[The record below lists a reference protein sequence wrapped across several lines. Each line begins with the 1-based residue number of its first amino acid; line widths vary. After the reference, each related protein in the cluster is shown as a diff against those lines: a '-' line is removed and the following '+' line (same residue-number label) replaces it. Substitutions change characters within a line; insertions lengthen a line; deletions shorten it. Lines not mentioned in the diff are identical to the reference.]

1 MSTTIIATDGSCLR
15 NPGGPSGWA
24 WISQDGSYR
33 SGSIPR
39 GTNQIAE
46 LEALLNAVRDHVHIP
61 DLTIQTDSQY
71 AMKCFTLWAA
81 GWKRK
86 GWKTAQGK
94 PVANLDLVR
103 ALHQL
108 ALIRVDSG
116 LPPVNVEWVKGHAR
130 GKHPLN
136 DAADRHA
143 GLASRYAQTH
153 GTSTLFEGKE
163 APIAIAA

>member
-1 MSTTIIATDGSCLR
+1 MSATIIATDGSCLK

-24 WISQDGSYR
+24 WINQDGTYR
-33 SGSIPR
+33 AGAIPR

-46 LEALLNAVRDHVHIP
+46 LEALLNAVRDHVHIA

-71 AMKCFTLWAA
+71 ALKCFTIWAPV
-81 GWKRK
+81 WKRK

-94 PVANLDLVR
+94 DVANLALVR

-116 LPPVNVEWVKGHAR
+116 LPPVNVEWVKGHANGR
-130 GKHPLN
+130 NPLN

-143 GLASRYAQTH
+143 GIASRFAQA
-153 GTSTLFEGKE
+153 TSRPQLFEGKE
-163 APIAIAA
+163 APILLSA